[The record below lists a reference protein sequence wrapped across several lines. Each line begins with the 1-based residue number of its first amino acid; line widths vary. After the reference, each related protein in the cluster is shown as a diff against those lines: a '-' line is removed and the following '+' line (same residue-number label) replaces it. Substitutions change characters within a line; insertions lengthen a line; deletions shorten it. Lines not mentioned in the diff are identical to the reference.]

1 MRRIVLLLIIISGCV
16 HTAQAQRDAQ
26 FSQYHMAL
34 GYYNPA
40 TAGKTGNLD
49 VVALY
54 RLQWLGWDNAPKT
67 LFATADMPFRFLNR
81 EHGVGVMLLQ
91 DNLSSIKSSMTAGLQ
106 YAFLKKAGKGTFR
119 IGVQLGMISL
129 SDDGTKVILPVD
141 SLGSPGADDGAIPT
155 SKVGSKSFDAN
166 LGIYYHTDKWYV
178 GIASMHLLEPQFD
191 DENYS
196 DYIERTYNFVGGYN
210 IQMKN
215 TLLELQP
222 SVFMQTN
229 FNTYKVNVTT
239 RAVYARKY
247 SAGLSWRV
255 DENIAN
261 GSAGGLVVMLGAI
274 FGKIEGGYAYDVPL
288 SGMGIR
294 NMGSHEL
301 FLKYRMQ
308 LNKPKTGKSKHKSVR
323 IL

>member
-1 MRRIVLLLIIISGCV
+1 MRRIVLLLLIISGCV
-16 HTAQAQRDAQ
+16 RTVQAQRDAQ

-40 TAGKTGNLD
+40 TAGVTGNLD

-67 LFATADMPFRFLNR
+67 LFATAGMPFHFLNR
-81 EHGVGVMLLQ
+81 EHGVGVMVLQ

-141 SLGSPGADDGAIPT
+141 SLGNPGTSDGAIPT

-210 IQMKN
+210 IRIEN

-229 FNTYKVNVTT
+229 FNTYMVNVTT
-239 RAVYARKY
+239 RAIYARRY
-247 SAGLSWRV
+247 SAGLSWRM

-274 FGKIEGGYAYDVPL
+274 FGKVEGGYAYDVPL